1 MTDNYTPTPISLD
14 QESLD
19 LLAFLQTVE
28 DRNRSNIVRLA
39 IKDRAARLIQM
50 GVIKIEELPRP
61 EDAEAVPVVTVAK

>member
-1 MTDNYTPTPISLD
+1 MTDNYIPTPISLD

-61 EDAEAVPVVTVAK
+61 EDAEAVPVVTVTR

>member
-50 GVIKIEELPRP
+50 GIIKIEELPRP